1 MTGSLATRT
10 LRGCSIFWREV
21 RRSGSFT
28 SQVRAPGGVRRLAG
42 VTESPAHRFWASES
56 RADDLLVRAGL
67 YRGSRGF
74 WKRPYGRPEGP
85 NRYGTL
91 WCGSGEDKEQGR
103 EPCRDLWCGSGED
116 KSRERR
122 GGGWRCRDGD
132 GIGGSEDVASET
144 AKITSPSARRRSPA

>member
-1 MTGSLATRT
+1 MKKQG
-10 LRGCSIFWREV
+10 REP
-21 RRSGSFT
+21 RR
-28 SQVRAPGGVRRLAG
+28 
-42 VTESPAHRFWASES
+42 
-56 RADDLLVRAGL
+56 D
-67 YRGSRGF
+67 
-74 WKRPYGRPEGP
+74 
-85 NRYGTL
+85 L

-122 GGGWRCRDGD
+122 GGVWRCRDGD